1 LRPYTVSLSAHINNT
16 QVLDYGVGCSYVFP
30 NLDIPT
36 VPRQVVIE
44 YPQVS
49 IGERID
55 KLYRFQILPIT
66 SQ

>member
-1 LRPYTVSLSAHINNT
+1 MALAAVMFL
-16 QVLDYGVGCSYVFP
+16 P

-55 KLYRFQILPIT
+55 KLYRLQILPIT
-66 SQ
+66 CQ